1 MANTSAGSA
10 GGAPGIQTIKLPD
23 LHWVNPFECK
33 VSFATVLSSKDENL
47 KAIFRKEFRLW
58 KESHK
63 ATAEYM
69 LAAKHVP
76 DKADQVSLW
85 KLSLLRGLRKDPD
98 LVHEVSV
105 AVGEGKECANLLEAV
120 SDVATEKKEI
130 GAKSSREKLLAL
142 RRNLGKEDIVSAV
155 GRLKKCLRDGG
166 KAGYTAP
173 DDLKKRALENVLTK
187 FEYTDAL
194 EKATEKHDKKIA
206 TLTYDE
212 ILPFVERKV
221 EATEL
226 LAVKVAIEGQG
237 SRSSSSRPHHEY
249 GAAASGLRGRF
260 EKGKGGKEKKGKKRE
275 TSFQSSGD
283 RDGNAGAAAASS
295 QGGSSSS
302 SRLCPNCGHLKHYDE
317 AKGCPAKNVR
327 CSVPGCNQTGHY
339 TKCYPLKKQ
348 KQQQAAA
355 AGVTVQKRTKFELHE
370 VPQGTFTDQDF

>member
-1 MANTSAGSA
+1 MANASAGSA
-10 GGAPGIQTIKLPD
+10 RGASGIQTIKLPD

-63 ATAEYM
+63 ATAECM

-98 LVHEVSV
+98 LVHEVSI
-105 AVGEGKECANLLEAV
+105 AMGEGKECANLLEAI

-142 RRNLGKEDIVSAV
+142 RRNLGKEDIVFAV
-155 GRLKKCLRDGG
+155 GRLKKCLQDGG

-187 FEYTDAL
+187 FEYTDAS
-194 EKATEKHDKKIA
+194 EKAAEKHDKKIA
-206 TLTYDE
+206 ALTYNE

-221 EATEL
+221 EAAEL
-226 LAVKVAIEGQG
+226 LAVKVAIE
-237 SRSSSSRPHHEY
+237 
-249 GAAASGLRGRF
+249 
-260 EKGKGGKEKKGKKRE
+260 
-275 TSFQSSGD
+275 
-283 RDGNAGAAAASS
+283 
-295 QGGSSSS
+295 
-302 SRLCPNCGHLKHYDE
+302 GHLKHYDE

-327 CSVPGCNQTGHY
+327 CSVPRCNQTGHY
-339 TKCYPLKKQ
+339 TKCCPLKKQ

-355 AGVTVQKRTKFELHE
+355 AGVRVQKGTMFELRE

>member
-1 MANTSAGSA
+1 
-10 GGAPGIQTIKLPD
+10 
-23 LHWVNPFECK
+23 
-33 VSFATVLSSKDENL
+33 
-47 KAIFRKEFRLW
+47 
-58 KESHK
+58 
-63 ATAEYM
+63 M

-85 KLSLLRGLRKDPD
+85 KLSLLWGLRKDPD

-105 AVGEGKECANLLEAV
+105 AVGEGKECAVLLEAV

-130 GAKSSREKLLAL
+130 GAKSSQEKLLAL

-173 DDLKKRALENVLTK
+173 DDLKKRALENVLTNFKLK
-187 FEYTDAL
+187 FKYTDAS

-206 TLTYDE
+206 ALTYDE

-221 EATEL
+221 EAAEL
-226 LAVKVAIEGQG
+226 LAVKVAIKGQG
-237 SRSSSSRPHHEY
+237 SRSSSPRPHHKY
-249 GAAASGLRGRF
+249 RAAASGLRGGS

-283 RDGNAGAAAASS
+283 RDGNAGAVAASS

-302 SRLCPNCGHLKHYDE
+302 SRPCPNCGHLKHYDE

-327 CSVPGCNQTGHY
+327 CSVPKCNQTGHY
-339 TKCYPLKKQ
+339 AKCCPLKKQ

-355 AGVTVQKRTKFELHE
+355 AGVRVQKGTMFELHE
-370 VPQGTFTDQDF
+370 VPQRTFTDQDF